1 MAHQPVV
8 VQRVNNWNAA
18 LGEQAHDVRRQAR
31 QVVDVRDVR
40 LEFGEQ
46 ASGDPI
52 DRVLRM
58 IGLQLGADVERR
70 GDSAIVRPSTRSVR
84 PQ

>member
-1 MAHQPVV
+1 MPLIQL
-8 VQRVNNWNAA
+8 QRVDYSVGGP
-18 LGEQAHDVRRQAR
+18 LLLEK
-31 QVVDVRDVR
+31 VDLAIEPNERAFESPRMTV
-40 LEFGEQ
+40 
-46 ASGDPI
+46 AGDPI